1 MTGRLMTPALP
12 AARTGHG
19 IMDEAGTLIAQP
31 ADRDRTDHQ
40 AVLQKQTSANRARR
54 KVAENHAAKSIGA
67 AGVVIIAVS
76 A

>member
-1 MTGRLMTPALP
+1 MTPALP

-31 ADRDRTDHQ
+31 ADRDRDRTDHQ